1 MTGKYAD
8 RVAIIGVGQ
17 TPYEKRSQKT
27 VHRVLWEALDAALRS
42 AGLPMRR
49 VDGLAVT
56 AFVLPPDN
64 VTTVAEHFGLEPRWL
79 FQGLYGGASWIISM
93 LPWPSASKRARTSS
107 VSTPE

>member
-1 MTGKYAD
+1 MTGTPFD
-8 RVAIIGVGQ
+8 RVVVAGVGQ

-27 VHRVLWEALDAALRS
+27 IHRVLWEALDAALRS
-42 AGLPMRR
+42 AALPLRR

-79 FQGLYGGASWIISM
+79 FQGMYGGASGTS
-93 LPWPSASKRARTSS
+93 PTWPRS
-107 VSTPE
+107 